1 MNTPRPDAPLPSR
14 HAHRRHILAALAL
27 VAAIILAPLA
37 YSLLHEPTVE
47 ERVGA
52 LLAEACEPG
61 KPNWFEQ
68 AVQWLTRVRDSRRRG
83 EDYRTLCRLTRL
95 GPAAAPALAAA
106 LRDDDTPAKERGV
119 ALAVLSVIDRDAAV
133 EAMVAVAS
141 AVPLASADREVARN
155 SGRVREQCIDGLGN
169 SRDPRAVEPLV
180 AALADADDCVRMAAA
195 RALGDLG
202 DARSVDPLIATLTD
216 AHWALC
222 VAAAEALGEMGDTRA
237 VPALIAR
244 VSDANPLVRKAA
256 VTALGNLRDPRAV
269 EALIVALEDV
279 EGDTQIADAASDVRE
294 AAAEALG
301 DLADLRAVETLMA
314 ALDDPDEDVRLAV
327 AEALGCLGDPGAVE
341 PLIAALADA
350 DEGVRARACEALGL
364 LGDARAVQ
372 PLLAILATAGDDE
385 AGTVGAAVRAL
396 GELGDGRAV
405 EPILGVLRG
414 RSRAPHA
421 AAAHA
426 LGLLADPRAADALAA
441 ATEDEDVWVR
451 GEAARALGAIGRP
464 QDVPVLVRRLEDEEP
479 IVAASAMFALGL
491 MGRPEGVRHASA
503 MARFLWE
510 SPQSEW
516 AAVSLALVAAPEARA
531 ALEEVSRLAMG
542 GDIRRMAA
550 ACLVRP
556 VSEVLAGDR
565 DADDCVYGWQPWA
578 ALDLLAYVGPV
589 DRKADMAAVL
599 RTLNTRDLLRTPM
612 AAYERGPLRLTA
624 RRIRRLR
631 PVEGDVSEPL
641 SVRERRFC
649 AVSEPRP

>member
-1 MNTPRPDAPLPSR
+1 
-14 HAHRRHILAALAL
+14 
-27 VAAIILAPLA
+27 
-37 YSLLHEPTVE
+37 
-47 ERVGA
+47 
-52 LLAEACEPG
+52 
-61 KPNWFEQ
+61 
-68 AVQWLTRVRDSRRRG
+68 
-83 EDYRTLCRLTRL
+83 
-95 GPAAAPALAAA
+95 
-106 LRDDDTPAKERGV
+106 
-119 ALAVLSVIDRDAAV
+119 
-133 EAMVAVAS
+133 
-141 AVPLASADREVARN
+141 
-155 SGRVREQCIDGLGN
+155 
-169 SRDPRAVEPLV
+169 
-180 AALADADDCVRMAAA
+180 
-195 RALGDLG
+195 
-202 DARSVDPLIATLTD
+202 
-216 AHWALC
+216 
-222 VAAAEALGEMGDTRA
+222 
-237 VPALIAR
+237 
-244 VSDANPLVRKAA
+244 
-256 VTALGNLRDPRAV
+256 LGNLRDPRAV